1 VTAPGARPLICLAAV
16 ALIVS
21 ALIVSAGCGPKRVAS
36 PTPGRTQVVLLD
48 DPDSPASSVNV
59 TSKAG
64 SVALTTPL
72 ESTSVVASRP
82 PTAPVKLDEADV
94 QRQFATLLADLP
106 AAVQHFNLYF
116 RTETSDLTE
125 ESRAILPDVL
135 SAVATRKIPEVT
147 VIGHT
152 DTTGSAANN
161 YRLGLDRAQM
171 VKTLLVR
178 AGLDASLIEVESHGE
193 ADLLRKTADNTP
205 EPRNRRVEITIR

>member
-1 VTAPGARPLICLAAV
+1 MTAPGARRLICLAAV
-16 ALIVS
+16 ALV
-21 ALIVSAGCGPKRVAS
+21 VSAGCGPKRVAS
-36 PTPGRTQVVLLD
+36 PTPGRTQVVLLE

-64 SVALTTPL
+64 NVALTTPL
-72 ESTSVVASRP
+72 ESTTVVATRP
-82 PTAPVKLDEADV
+82 PTAPVKLDDAEV

-106 AAVQHFNLYF
+106 ASAQHFNLYF
-116 RTETSDLTE
+116 RIDTADLTE

-135 SAVATRKIPEVT
+135 SAVAARRIPEVT

-152 DTTGSAANN
+152 DTTGSTASN
-161 YRLGLDRAQM
+161 YRLGLDRAQT

-193 ADLLRKTADNTP
+193 ADLLRRTPDNTA